1 MKCKYCNK
9 KAEWNN
15 PYNNTNLC
23 TEHARIKMNQ
33 LKTELTDYFSDTLK
47 DWFLKITEPDEN
59 LTNISLD
66 TKTGEI
72 IKDADNTRR

>member
-23 TEHARIKMNQ
+23 TEHAKIKMEE
-33 LKTELTDYFSDTLK
+33 LRTELNQPFSDTLK
-47 DWFLKITEPDEN
+47 DWFLKIVEPDEN
-59 LTNISLD
+59 LINISLD
-66 TKTGEI
+66 TKTGTI
-72 IKDADNTRR
+72 IKDANNSGR

>member
-1 MKCKYCNK
+1 
-9 KAEWNN
+9 
-15 PYNNTNLC
+15 
-23 TEHARIKMNQ
+23 MNQ